1 MKISKDDL
9 ELIIINLMKEGGRL
23 NGKSEEYKRIRE
35 LIDRLELINKK
46 LLDIDN
52 LILEVE

>member
-9 ELIIINLMKEGGRL
+9 ELIIINLMKECGRL